1 MQPIRVTKVLAAASS
16 TGIGSFSSAGVVTLN
31 TASGVTLD
39 TGRRVI
45 VWGSTAVDSPVLITG
60 TNQFGTV
67 ISESVYGSTIT
78 GTATAT
84 TQDFLSV
91 TSVTV
96 STAGVTSTTGYIGT
110 STNGG
115 TPWTV
120 IDNTRPYPNLSFQL
134 SPTTTGIQA
143 SLEYTFDYIQYPW
156 INTTSTSTGTNMYRS
171 GAPFPVISSLGS
183 SVAALTQGNL
193 TINPTAWRVTL
204 SSSATGAG
212 TIVATVIQSG

>member
-16 TGIGSFSSAGVVTLN
+16 TGIGTFSSGGVVTLAN
-31 TASGVTLD
+31 SGGVTLD
-39 TGRRVI
+39 TARRVI
-45 VWGSTAVDSPVLITG
+45 VWGSSAVEAPILITG

-67 ISESVYGSTIT
+67 ISESVYGSSTPS
-78 GTATAT
+78 TAVAT

-91 TSVTV
+91 TSVIMAT
-96 STAGVTSTTGYIGT
+96 GVMASTTGYIGT

-115 TPWTV
+115 TPWV
-120 IDNTRPYPNLSFQL
+120 VVDNTRRYPNLNFQL

-143 SLEYTFDYIQYPW
+143 SLEYTFDNISYPW
-156 INTTSTSTGTNMYRS
+156 VNPTSTSTGTNMYRS
-171 GAPFPVISSLGS
+171 GAPFPVISSQGS
-183 SVAALTQGNL
+183 SIAALTQGLLNL
-193 TINPTAWRVTL
+193 NPTAWRVTL

>member
-1 MQPIRVTKVLAAASS
+1 MQPIRVTKVLAAAST
-16 TGIGSFSSAGVVTLN
+16 TGLGSFSSAGVVTLN
-31 TASGVTLD
+31 TSNMD
-39 TGRRVI
+39 TARRVI
-45 VWGSTAVDSPVLITG
+45 VWGSTAVDSTILITG

-67 ISESVYGSTIT
+67 ISESVYGSSIT
-78 GTATAT
+78 GTAVAT
-84 TQDFLSV
+84 TQDLLIV
-91 TSVTV
+91 TSVVVT
-96 STAGVTSTTGYIGT
+96 TGGVTSTTGYIGT

-115 TPWTV
+115 TPWAV
-120 IDNTRPYPNLSFQL
+120 IDNTRQYPNLSFQL

-156 INTTSTSTGTNMYRS
+156 TNPTSTSTGTNMYRS